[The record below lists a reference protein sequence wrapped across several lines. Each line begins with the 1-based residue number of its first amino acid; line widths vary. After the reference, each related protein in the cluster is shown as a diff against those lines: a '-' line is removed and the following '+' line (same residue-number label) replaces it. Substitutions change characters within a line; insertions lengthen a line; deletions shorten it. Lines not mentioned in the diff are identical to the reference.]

1 MDNIRFIL
9 KMIRLAFITAAS
21 IVRNLIKATITTFL
35 EIQNDIRNMIHLS
48 GLYFGSILVNSFN
61 FIINISKKVGR
72 FIINISK
79 KVGRFIIRMKPSKE
93 LRALLLSLVILI
105 LIYGSAY
112 ETGSTPE
119 PIPPEVVS
127 CLCF

>member
-1 MDNIRFIL
+1 L
-9 KMIRLAFITAAS
+9 YA
-21 IVRNLIKATITTFL
+21 TTFL
-35 EIQNDIRNMIHLS
+35 EIQNDIGNMIHLS

-61 FIINISKKVGR
+61 